1 MSKSIVMISC
11 TSSIFVFFIAF
22 IFFITFISL
31 TNAADTLTRNQ
42 TIIDDGKSTIESSD
56 GVFELGFFSPG
67 RSTNRYVGIWY
78 KKISTRTVIWIANRQ
93 TPILESN
100 SGVLRTNKG
109 SLELFDGANVIWS
122 TNSSSDSNA
131 AGSVIVQLLDTGNL
145 VIRNGNDT
153 NSGQGFIW
161 QSFDFPT
168 DNLLQGMKIGWDLDT
183 GLERSLESWK
193 SNDDPSIGDYTQ
205 RVSRNGY
212 PQMLV
217 LKDSVVQFRF
227 GPWDGIQF
235 SGVTFSRQEL
245 DFQLSLVRN
254 DKEIYSSFG
263 ITGNSDAAERYM
275 LLSDGSIQVLTWDDQ
290 SKKWENYLS
299 VQRDAC
305 DQYAVC
311 GAYGNCNNTKSR
323 NEAACGCLDG
333 YVPKSLERWRSSNW
347 SDGCIPRTKFDCRNG
362 SDIFIEYSAMK
373 LPDTRTSW
381 FNQTMGLADC
391 KKECQKNCS
400 CTAYSNM
407 DIRQGG
413 TGCLL
418 WFNELLDI
426 RDFKDTGLK
435 FYVRT
440 SASNTVANRGSAKK
454 KGGNSIVIIIAV
466 LVVVAVLIALI
477 VIFLFRRRRIRTR
490 MRRRRGRLALNPQ
503 TDTRNDNEKKD
514 LDLPLFD
521 FQTIA
526 NATSNFSLNN
536 KLGEGGFGPVYKG
549 ILGHE
554 QEIAVKRLSKTSRQ
568 GLDEFKNEVSCIA
581 KLQHRNLVRLL
592 GCCIEHDEM
601 MLIYEYMPNKSLDT
615 FIFDKEL
622 SKVLDWPRRY
632 NIIKG
637 IAKGLLYLHQDSRLR
652 IIHRDLKTSNV
663 LLDQEMSPK
672 ISDFGLA
679 RTFGGNETGVNTVKV
694 VGTYGYMSP
703 EYAIDGFF
711 SVKSDAYS
719 FGVVVLEIVSGNKI
733 RGFFNTDNNLN
744 LLGQAWKVY
753 KEGNILDLVDEAF
766 KESCNKSEVL
776 RAVQIGLL
784 CVQPYPKDRPN
795 MRFVVSM
802 LGNDN
807 ELPQPTQ
814 QPGVF
819 HDRRMHD
826 SDTSSSMQGSSTS
839 NELSIT
845 VLTPR

>member
-1 MSKSIVMISC
+1 MISC
-11 TSSIFVFFIAF
+11 SSSIFFFSSAF

-31 TNAADTLTRNQ
+31 TNAADTLTANQ
-42 TIIDDGKSTIESSD
+42 SIVDDGKSTIESSG

-93 TPILESN
+93 SPVLDSN
-100 SGVLRTNKG
+100 SGVLRINKG
-109 SLELFDGANVIWS
+109 SLELSDGNNVIWS

-131 AGSVIVQLLDTGNL
+131 GTVIVQLLDTGNL
-145 VIRNGNDT
+145 VIRNGNDSS
-153 NSGQGFIW
+153 NGQGFIW

-168 DNLLQGMKIGWDLDT
+168 DNLLQGMKIGWDLDK
-183 GLERSLESWK
+183 GLERSLRSWK
-193 SNDDPSIGDYTQ
+193 SNDDPSIGEYTQ

-212 PQMLV
+212 PQMRV
-217 LKDSVVQFRF
+217 SKNSVVQFRF

-235 SGVTFSRQEL
+235 SGVTFSTQKL

-263 ITGNSDAAERYM
+263 ITGNSDTVVRYL
-275 LLSDGSIQVLTWDDQ
+275 LLSDGSIQVFSLDDQ
-290 SKKWENYLS
+290 SEKWEDYLS

-333 YVPKSLERWRSSNW
+333 YVPKSPERWRSSNW
-347 SDGCIPRTKFDCRNG
+347 SDGCTPTTQFDCRNG
-362 SDIFIEYSAMK
+362 SDIFVEYSAMK

-391 KKECQKNCS
+391 KKECLKNCS

-440 SASNTVANRGSAKK
+440 SASNTEANRGSAKK
-454 KGGNSIVIIIAV
+454 KGGNGIVIIIAV
-466 LVVVAVLIALI
+466 LVVVAVLIALT
-477 VIFLFRRRRIRTR
+477 VIFLFRRRKVRRR

-503 TDTRNDNEKKD
+503 TDTRNDNESKD
-514 LDLPLFD
+514 LELPLFD

-549 ILGHE
+549 SLGRE

-622 SKVLDWPRRY
+622 SKVLDWPKRY

-637 IAKGLLYLHQDSRLR
+637 IAK
-652 IIHRDLKTSNV
+652 
-663 LLDQEMSPK
+663 
-672 ISDFGLA
+672 DFGLA

-733 RGFFNTDNNLN
+733 RGFFNSDDNLN

-753 KEGNILDLVDEAF
+753 KEGKILDLVDEVF
-766 KESCNKSEVL
+766 KESCNESEVL

-819 HDRRMHD
+819 HDRRMQD

-845 VLTPR
+845 VLNPR